1 MNLSPSQFHHLL
13 KRFPSF
19 ELSYE
24 TISHKKVSNENYN
37 LAIAIPNG
45 IKYFLW
51 FSFYENKDVCYL
63 MELNR
68 DKKICKVSIVN
79 TIFHN
84 SLSIGTI
91 LYGTIIDVVE
101 PTTQIVIAGL
111 PVDKKYF
118 VIEDIY
124 YYKGISLHNI
134 CFGEKLGFIY
144 NLFEKMIVQQFPE
157 QNNYGLSCVI
167 TLPVMWWYKNTG
179 IEPFD
184 TPSYLTKYIQYRSLT
199 KILPYLN
206 VLTKSSLNCFTKKII
221 QGTHGSTNT
230 TNTFNTIISNREVVK
245 PSFNTIDFVVDFKKP
260 QYKKSS
266 VFKVIPDLQFDIYH
280 LLAYNNA
287 SQTKFVYYNVAYIP
301 NYKTSIF
308 MNSLFRNIRENK
320 NIDYIEES
328 DSEDDFENI
337 NLDKYVN
344 LNKYLL
350 MECVFNFKFKKWV
363 PIKIAEPKTKIVNIN
378 YLAKI

>member
-24 TISHKKVSNENYN
+24 TISHKKVFNENYN

-68 DKKICKVSIVN
+68 DKKICKVSIIN

-84 SLSIGTI
+84 SLSFGTI
-91 LYGTIIDVVE
+91 FYGTIIDVEE
-101 PTTQIVIAGL
+101 PTTQMAEKVA
-111 PVDKKYF
+111 KKYF

-124 YYKGISLHNI
+124 YYKGVPLHNI
-134 CFGEKLGFIY
+134 CFGEKLGFI
-144 NLFEKMIVQQFPE
+144 NHLFEKMVVQQFPE
-157 QNNYGLSCVI
+157 QNNYGLSCII
-167 TLPVMWWYKNTG
+167 TLPLMWWHKINNTS
-179 IEPFD
+179 IEQFD
-184 TPSYLTKYIQYRSLT
+184 TSAYLTKYIQYRSLN

-206 VLTKSSLNCFTKKII
+206 VLIKSSLNCFTKKII
-221 QGTHGSTNT
+221 QGTLGSANT
-230 TNTFNTIISNREVVK
+230 PNTISRNSENGT
-245 PSFNTIDFVVDFKKP
+245 PNFDTIDFILDFKKT
-260 QYKKSS
+260 QYNLSS

-280 LLAYNNA
+280 LLAYNN
-287 SQTKFVYYNVAYIP
+287 SSPTKFVYYGVAYIP
-301 NYKTSIF
+301 NYKTSVF

-328 DSEDDFENI
+328 DSEDDFQNI
-337 NLDKYVN
+337 YLDKYVN
-344 LNKYLL
+344 LNKSLL

-363 PIKIAEPKTKIVNIN
+363 PIKIADPKTKIVNIN
-378 YLAKI
+378 YLAKL